1 MEIRKATVE
10 DAEIL
15 TQNRVAFVSDAVG
28 KQVDSLLE
36 ERIRTYFNDHL
47 GDSSLLCYLAEE
59 NGEIIVAC
67 ALCIYT
73 IIPRPVCP
81 NGKCGLLV
89 NVNTR
94 KDYRRRGIAT
104 RMLKALF
111 EEAKQMGVERIEL
124 DYTEDGY
131 PLYQSLGFQKLEH
144 QMALSL

>member
-1 MEIRKATVE
+1 VE

-15 TQNRVAFVSDAVG
+15 KQNRVAFVSDAVG

-47 GDSSLLCYLAEE
+47 GPVLLLATWQRKTGKLLWLRPLYL
-59 NGEIIVAC
+59 
-67 ALCIYT
+67 YHH
-73 IIPRPVCP
+73 PRPVCP

-89 NVNTR
+89 NVNTG
-94 KDYRRRGIAT
+94 KGLPPRGIAT

-131 PLYQSLGFQKLEH
+131 RFISRSVFKSWSIRMP
-144 QMALSL
+144 LSL